1 MTEIG
6 SIIFQTM
13 SIISICF
20 LFLLEFFK
28 KELSKRCLISLK
40 LAALLII
47 LIYVSNV

>member
-6 SIIFQTM
+6 SMIFQIM

-20 LFLLEFFK
+20 LLLLEFFK
-28 KELSKRCLISLK
+28 KGLSKRCLISFK

-47 LIYVSNV
+47 FIYVSNV